1 MKMIVNTDDVVSMT
15 GDSQDPTKLLIS
27 LSGGHGN
34 LECEFDFD
42 RDKAMFV
49 KILKVVANNDEA
61 HAKRQ
66 QRHSSTD
73 SGQQHSQ
80 RYGGSL
86 SATLPLRLVNGVE
99 TGVVQKGVG
108 RTRSGPSPA
117 RVSEER
123 QRQRS
128 LSQTSS
134 CQSVHS
140 STAATSSEGQ
150 AGDIEELLDSLHSAM
165 RRSFAE
171 CSLKFGLLKNVSGK
185 WVRRVD
191 RLWRLQ
197 SLQPGHSTGIPL
209 VL

>member
-1 MKMIVNTDDVVSMT
+1 MIVNTDDVVSMT

-27 LSGGHGN
+27 LSGGHGD

-73 SGQQHSQ
+73 SGQQHSE

-86 SATLPLRLVNGVE
+86 SATLPLWLVNGVE
-99 TGVVQKGVG
+99 TGVVQMGVG

-123 QRQRS
+123 QRQGS

-134 CQSVHS
+134 CNSVHS
-140 STAATSSEGQ
+140 STAATSWRSSWWQWG
-150 AGDIEELLDSLHSAM
+150 AAWFDSSCHAPPFS
-165 RRSFAE
+165 E

-185 WVRRVD
+185 WVRRVE

-197 SLQPGHSTGIPL
+197 SL
-209 VL
+209 